1 MASPALAEGRENRK
15 GFYGGVWGKT
25 NYQKGKKK

>member
-15 GFYGGVWGKT
+15 GFYGGVWGKK